1 MLTDTIIQSII
12 PAARPI
18 KKADGGGL
26 NICVLPNGRR
36 EWRLSYRFDYKQKSI
51 TGGDYP
57 LMSIDRARVW
67 REEMKA
73 ALSAGND
80 PADIKRQLK
89 YEDQAERTTFRQL
102 AHEWMIAKRPGWS
115 DRYAGVIERRLEA
128 DIFPTIGKLSVRSIL
143 PRDMLNALKTIE
155 DRGAFEMAHRVR
167 AYCSEI
173 FRFGIP
179 DGRVLTDPCRDLG
192 TVMRKRAAVT
202 HRSKI
207 PIKELP
213 RFYAA
218 LNADTGSRLSHLAL
232 RWTILTMVRTTETRH
247 AQWSEFE
254 GLGGPEPL
262 WRIPADRMKMRV
274 EHLVPLP
281 PQAVALLREI
291 KELNV
296 YGKYGNERFGQFL
309 FPVIGNQG
317 DTISS
322 NRMLLLL
329 QRLGVG
335 DKATVHGFR
344 SIASTVLNETG
355 LFNADWIELQ
365 LAHVPGGVRA
375 VYNAARYLSHR
386 RQMLEWW
393 ADYLDKAEQASAAI
407 AIEKATPA
415 KPAVG
420 ALEWFQ
426 SSWSALGACIQ
437 RRILDRR
444 QATALAPIFSG
455 AGNVPR
461 WMSR

>member
-1 MLTDTIIQSII
+1 MLTDTLIQSII

-51 TGGDYP
+51 IGGDYP

-73 ALSAGND
+73 VLSAGND

-89 YEDQAERTTFRQL
+89 FEDQAERTTFRQL

-167 AYCSEI
+167 AYCSEV

-262 WRIPADRMKMRV
+262 WRIPAERMKMRF

-296 YGKYGNERFGQFL
+296 YGKYGNERFGQYL

-322 NRMLLLL
+322 NRMLVLL

-355 LFNADWIELQ
+355 LFKADWIELQ

-375 VYNAARYLSHR
+375 VYNAARYMSHR

-415 KPAVG
+415 KPNVG
-420 ALEWFQ
+420 ALDWFQ
-426 SSWSALGACIQ
+426 SSW
-437 RRILDRR
+437 
-444 QATALAPIFSG
+444 
-455 AGNVPR
+455 
-461 WMSR
+461 

>member
-1 MLTDTIIQSII
+1 
-12 PAARPI
+12 
-18 KKADGGGL
+18 
-26 NICVLPNGRR
+26 
-36 EWRLSYRFDYKQKSI
+36 
-51 TGGDYP
+51 
-57 LMSIDRARVW
+57 
-67 REEMKA
+67 
-73 ALSAGND
+73 
-80 PADIKRQLK
+80 
-89 YEDQAERTTFRQL
+89 
-102 AHEWMIAKRPGWS
+102 
-115 DRYAGVIERRLEA
+115 
-128 DIFPTIGKLSVRSIL
+128 
-143 PRDMLNALKTIE
+143 
-155 DRGAFEMAHRVR
+155 MAHRVR

-213 RFYAA
+213 HFYAA

-262 WRIPADRMKMRV
+262 WQIPAERMKMRV

-296 YGKYGNERFGQFL
+296 YGKYGNERFGQYL

-322 NRMLLLL
+322 NRMLVLL

-355 LFNADWIELQ
+355 LFKPDWIELQ

-415 KPAVG
+415 KPNVR

-426 SSWSALGACIQ
+426 SSW
-437 RRILDRR
+437 
-444 QATALAPIFSG
+444 
-455 AGNVPR
+455 
-461 WMSR
+461 

>member
-1 MLTDTIIQSII
+1 MLTDTLIQSLL
-12 PAARPI
+12 PADRII

-36 EWRLSYRFDYKQKSI
+36 EWRLSYRFDRKQKSV

-73 ALSAGND
+73 VLANGND
-80 PADIKRQLK
+80 PANIKRQQR

-102 AHEWMIAKRPGWS
+102 AQEWMMAKRPGWS

-143 PRDMLNALKTIE
+143 PRDMLIALKTIE
-155 DRGAFEMAHRVR
+155 DRGATEMAHRVR

-179 DGRVLTDPCRDLG
+179 DGRVKSDPCRDLG
-192 TVMRKRAAVT
+192 TVMRKRAAVN
-202 HRSKI
+202 HRSKV

-218 LNADTGSRLSHLAL
+218 LNADTGSKLSHLAL

-262 WRIPADRMKMRV
+262 WRIPAERMKMRV

-281 PQAVALLREI
+281 PQAVTLLREI

-296 YGKYGNERFGQFL
+296 YGKYGNERFGQYL

-317 DTISS
+317 DTISQ
-322 NRMLLLL
+322 NRMLTLL

-355 LFNADWIELQ
+355 MFKADWIELQ

-375 VYNAARYLSHR
+375 VYNAARYLPHR
-386 RQMLEWW
+386 RRMLEWW
-393 ADYLDKAEQASAAI
+393 ADYLEKAERASEAI
-407 AIEKATPA
+407 AIEKATPVR
-415 KPAVG
+415 PAVG
-420 ALEWFQ
+420 TLEWFQ
-426 SSWSALGACIQ
+426 SSW
-437 RRILDRR
+437 
-444 QATALAPIFSG
+444 
-455 AGNVPR
+455 
-461 WMSR
+461 